1 VINFLNSEQWR
12 NLLKESVPTLLRYM
26 PENKLIA
33 SDIQIV
39 QLIVH
44 NNNLLPLQNL
54 KHAPERFEK

>member
-1 VINFLNSEQWR
+1 VINFLNSEQWS

-44 NNNLLPLQNL
+44 NNNLLPLKNL
-54 KHAPERFEK
+54 KQAPERFEK